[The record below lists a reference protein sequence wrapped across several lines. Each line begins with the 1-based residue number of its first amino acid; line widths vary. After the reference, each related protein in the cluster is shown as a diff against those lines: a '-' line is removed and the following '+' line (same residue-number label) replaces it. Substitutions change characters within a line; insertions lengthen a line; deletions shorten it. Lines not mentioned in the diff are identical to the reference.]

1 LLLLVCRQ
9 AICYG
14 IRVSEASVSP
24 ADATARIAALEA
36 SLARANAAL
45 AARDLLIDTL
55 RGQIARL
62 RRMQFGASSEK
73 LGREIEQ
80 LELALE
86 ELETERDAPVAEAA
100 AGVAA
105 RPSPVRSL
113 PDHLPRKE
121 VVHEPA
127 SGACTCPDCG
137 GALRQLGSDAHEM
150 LDIVP
155 VRWRVVRNVRPKYS
169 CRVCEKIVQAP
180 APVGAVARGKATFAT
195 LAHVVVSKFDH
206 HLPLYRQAEMM
217 AAQGLDI
224 DRSTLAGWTGQAAAL
239 LDPIVSRIRD
249 EVLKADKIHADD
261 TPVPVLDPGRGKT
274 ATGRLWVYAADDQAS
289 GSMAPRATWYRF
301 TPDRTAAHPLAH
313 LAGFRGFLQ
322 ADAYAGY
329 DGLYRGGVT
338 EVACWAHFRRKIFD
352 LHERIPT
359 PLTTDILERVGA
371 LYTVEAE
378 ARGRPPDER
387 HRARQERSRP
397 LVEALREVLDAA
409 LRHLS
414 PRSDMAK
421 AIAYGAKRWPALSRF
436 LGDGRLE
443 IDNNIAERALRG
455 IAVGRRN
462 WLFAGS
468 RAGGE
473 RAAAIYTVI
482 QTCKANGVDP
492 QAYITDVIAKIADD
506 WPASRWDELMPWNW
520 MPPADQP
527 TAQAA

>member
-1 LLLLVCRQ
+1 M
-9 AICYG
+9 
-14 IRVSEASVSP
+14 SEAPVSSP
-24 ADATARIAALEA
+24 DTTARIAALEA

-73 LGREIEQ
+73 LGREIAQ

-86 ELETERDAPVAEAA
+86 ELETESAVPDVEAA
-100 AGVAA
+100 APNTPT
-105 RPSPVRSL
+105 RPAPVRAL
-113 PDHLPRKE
+113 PDHLTRE
-121 VVHEPA
+121 DVVHEPA

-137 GALRQLGSDAHEM
+137 GALRRLSADAHEM
-150 LDIVP
+150 LDVMP
-155 VRWRVVRNVRPKYS
+155 VLWRVVRQVRPKYS
-169 CRVCEKIVQAP
+169 CRRCEKIVQAP
-180 APVGAVARGKATFAT
+180 APVSAVARGKATFAT

-239 LDPIVSRIRD
+239 LDPVVSRIRD
-249 EVLKADKIHADD
+249 AVLTADKIHADD

-274 ATGRLWVYAADDQAS
+274 ATGRLWVYAADDRAS
-289 GSMAPRATWYRF
+289 GSTTPPATWYRF
-301 TPDRTAAHPLAH
+301 TPDRTGAHPQAH

-329 DGLYRGGVT
+329 DGLYRRGVT
-338 EVACWAHFRRKIFD
+338 EVACWAHFRRKVFD
-352 LHERIPT
+352 LHERSPT
-359 PLTTDILERVGA
+359 PLTTDILERIGA
-371 LYTVEAE
+371 LYAVEAE
-378 ARGRPPDER
+378 VRGQPPDVR
-387 HRARQERSRP
+387 HRVRQDRTRP
-397 LVEALREVLDAA
+397 LVDALRDVLDTT
-409 LRHLS
+409 LRRLS
-414 PRSDMAK
+414 PKSDMAR
-421 AIAYGAKRWPALSRF
+421 AIAYGTKRWPALCRF
-436 LGDGRLE
+436 LHDGQLE

-455 IAVGRRN
+455 VAVGRRN

-473 RAAAIYTVI
+473 RAAAIYTII

-492 QAYITDVIAKIADD
+492 QAYIADVIARVADD

-520 MPPADQP
+520 LAAADQP
-527 TAQAA
+527 IAQAA